1 MNDALDLIKN
11 ILVCCCLCA
20 TLCATCR
27 NEQVNDQITKQVTIL
42 QNVCNDV
49 QECVYRTDEQ
59 TETTNDGGA
68 TLYE

>member
-27 NEQVNDQITKQVTIL
+27 NEQVNDQVTIR

-59 TETTNDGGA
+59 TVTTNDGGA